1 MKANKILAWILILS
15 IIPIFFEII
24 MFMAQTPMPRV
35 EQFPL
40 YVQPIIWGLI
50 VDAFGILL
58 FLGIKW
64 AIDKLIE

>member
-1 MKANKILAWILILS
+1 
-15 IIPIFFEII
+15 
-24 MFMAQTPMPRV
+24 MAQTPMPRV